1 MKVAVIDDSRPFR
14 DSLARLLA
22 SVRGVDVVGYAED
35 VESACE
41 LIDRTEPDVVLLD
54 VDLRGGER
62 GIDLLHR
69 VARDHP
75 QTQVV
80 GLSGRDWQALRPVYL
95 QAGAAACFDKATEF
109 EQARD
114 WIAARVTSHTNDRH
128 GE

>member
-80 GLSGRDWQALRPVYL
+80 GLSSRDWQALRPV
-95 QAGAAACFDKATEF
+95 
-109 EQARD
+109 
-114 WIAARVTSHTNDRH
+114 
-128 GE
+128 